1 MRFIAQVL
9 WIDPVGQLGHPGHQL
24 GGDLHVVA
32 ADAVQGADPEPGAQL
47 DEGKL
52 PLGQRPDRAG
62 DEGAPGR
69 AAVELGQ
76 ELCLQVALPSRHA
89 VLLPPRRDGT
99 VAAVALLQLV
109 QVRVGLAI
117 PVDLNTLDIMSS
129 SRNM

>member
-24 GGDLHVVA
+24 GGDLHIVA

-76 ELCLQVALPSRHA
+76 ELGLQVSLPAGHARLRGDGVVARPAALF
-89 VLLPPRRDGT
+89 
-99 VAAVALLQLV
+99 QLV
-109 QVRVGLAI
+109 QVRVGQAV
-117 PVDLNTLDIMSS
+117 PVNLNMEAG
-129 SRNM
+129 